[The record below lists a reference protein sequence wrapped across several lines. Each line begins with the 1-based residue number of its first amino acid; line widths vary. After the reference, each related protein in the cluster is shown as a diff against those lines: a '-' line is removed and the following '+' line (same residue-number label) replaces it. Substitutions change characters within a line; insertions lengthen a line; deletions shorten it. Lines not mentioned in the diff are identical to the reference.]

1 MAGAEVQANAIWTA
15 MHGLPLRSAPP
26 VLGLILLALLAL
38 APPLAGTRLPGV
50 TVGAL
55 MAVAGAALLIGA
67 QLAFQAG
74 LVLDVVAPLVALVVS
89 AVASIAWSQLTEHR
103 ARLLVVHDNELLEAR
118 VRERTEELRRTQLEL
133 VRRLGAAVEWRDAD
147 TGLHVDRIGR
157 FSERLA
163 LAAGM
168 SKTDAELLRQASVL
182 HDVGKVGIP
191 DRILNKPGP
200 LDAHEWEVMK
210 THTTIGASILEGSES
225 DLMRLARTVALTH
238 HENWDG
244 SGYPAGL
251 RGEDIPLAGR
261 ICAIC
266 DVFDALLAPRPY
278 KNPWGIDDV
287 ISEIASLRG
296 TKFDPSLVDAFLPL
310 ARSMHAEDFK
320 GGRDVPQG
328 ANRVDLYAG
337 AAR

>member
-1 MAGAEVQANAIWTA
+1 M
-15 MHGLPLRSAPP
+15 
-26 VLGLILLALLAL
+26 
-38 APPLAGTRLPGV
+38 
-50 TVGAL
+50 
-55 MAVAGAALLIGA
+55 
-67 QLAFQAG
+67 
-74 LVLDVVAPLVALVVS
+74 VS
-89 AVASIAWSQLTEHR
+89 AVASIAWSQLTERR
-103 ARLLVVHDNELLEAR
+103 ARLLVVRDNELLEAR

-157 FSERLA
+157 FCERLA

-168 SKTDAELLRQASVL
+168 SVPEAELLRQASVL

-225 DLMRLARTVALTH
+225 DLMGLARTVALTH

-244 SGYPAGL
+244 TGYPAGL

-278 KNPWGIDDV
+278 KNPWEIDDV

-310 ARSMHAEDFK
+310 ARSMHAEDFVPT
-320 GGRDVPQG
+320 RDELESDDAVARHVG
-328 ANRVDLYAG
+328 NR
-337 AAR
+337 R

>member
-1 MAGAEVQANAIWTA
+1 M
-15 MHGLPLRSAPP
+15 
-26 VLGLILLALLAL
+26 
-38 APPLAGTRLPGV
+38 
-50 TVGAL
+50 
-55 MAVAGAALLIGA
+55 
-67 QLAFQAG
+67 
-74 LVLDVVAPLVALVVS
+74 VS
-89 AVASIAWSQLTEHR
+89 AVASIAWSQLTERR

-118 VRERTEELRRTQLEL
+118 VRERTEELRRTQLEI

-157 FSERLA
+157 FCR
-163 LAAGM
+163 AAR
-168 SKTDAELLRQASVL
+168 SRRRNAQCPRQSCLRQASVL

-225 DLMRLARTVALTH
+225 ELMRLARTVALTH

-266 DVFDALLAPRPY
+266 DVFDALLSPRPY

-320 GGRDVPQG
+320 GGRDVLQG